1 MKSAL
6 GKVYGILDRISNI
19 IQKVLEGI
27 VVLLVISCAADLL
40 LQVVYRFVL
49 VHFVSWSCPWT
60 TEYAQD
66 ALIWITY
73 FMVGIC
79 YKEGSMASVNFIY
92 DRMGE
97 SGKKV
102 LYIVTRIIV
111 VIFLVMG
118 LKLGWDAIISMWN
131 WTSTSLHIPGYLLY
145 SAPFVGCILMS
156 YEVLTEVIGVCA
168 GTVQPFVGRPPSE
181 EEIELTEEEKKEL
194 QYIEEGL
201 KGDGKPC

>member
-1 MKSAL
+1 MKNTL
-6 GKVYGILDRISNI
+6 HGVYNVLDKISNI
-19 IQKVLEGI
+19 IQKIIEAI
-27 VVLLVISCAADLL
+27 VVLLVLSCAADLL

-92 DRMGE
+92 DRV
-97 SGKKV
+97 GKRGKLI
-102 LYIVTRIIV
+102 LYFLTRIV
-111 VIFLVMG
+111 VMIFLVMG
-118 LKLGWDAIISMWN
+118 LKLGWDAIVSMLN
-131 WTSTSLHIPGYLLY
+131 WTSTSLHLPGYLLY

-156 YEVLTEVIGVCA
+156 FEVIVEMFGVCS
-168 GTVQPFVGRPPSE
+168 GDLEPFVGRPPVE
-181 EEIELTEEEKKEL
+181 IEIELTAEEKREL
-194 QYIEEGL
+194 QYIESGLEGDE
-201 KGDGKPC
+201 K